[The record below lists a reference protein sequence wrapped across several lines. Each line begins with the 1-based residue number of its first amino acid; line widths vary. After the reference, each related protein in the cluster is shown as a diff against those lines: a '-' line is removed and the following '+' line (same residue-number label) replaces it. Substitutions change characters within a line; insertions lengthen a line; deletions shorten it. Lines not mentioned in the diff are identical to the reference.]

1 MPRPT
6 FCSQSNKNGDHRV
19 ARVDKYEFPDDFYYT
34 KDHAWVQV
42 EGNRIR
48 IGATDFMQQMA
59 GPITFI
65 RVPRAGKDLEIG
77 KTLCSLQSGKWAG
90 KIVVP
95 MTGKVVDANKDLALY
110 PKLMNED
117 PYGRGWIAVMEP
129 VQLEQGIQNLLYG
142 VNAWEWIRGEIALHT
157 KKPNDK

>member
-1 MPRPT
+1 
-6 FCSQSNKNGDHRV
+6 V
-19 ARVDKYEFPDDFYYT
+19 ARVDKYEVPEDFYYT

-65 RVPRAGKDLEIG
+65 RVPRAGKDLETG

-90 KIVVP
+90 KIAVP
-95 MTGKVVDANKDLALY
+95 MTGIVVDANKDLALN

-117 PYGRGWIAVMEP
+117 PYGRAWIAVMEP
-129 VQLEQGIQNLLYG
+129 VNLAEGIQNLLYG
-142 VNAWEWIRGEIALHT
+142 EKAWEWLKGEITIHT
-157 KKPNDK
+157 KKPDGK

>member
-1 MPRPT
+1 
-6 FCSQSNKNGDHRV
+6 V
-19 ARVDKYEFPDDFYYT
+19 ARVDKYEVPDDFYYT
-34 KDHAWVQV
+34 RDHAWVHV

-90 KIVVP
+90 KIAVP
-95 MTGKVVDANKDLALY
+95 MTGKVVEANKDLALN

-117 PYGRGWIAVMEP
+117 PYGRAWIAVLEP
-129 VQLEQGIQNLLYG
+129 VNLSEGMNDLLFG
-142 VNAWEWIRGEIALHT
+142 EKAVEWLKNEIALHV
-157 KKPNDK
+157 KIPDSR

>member
-1 MPRPT
+1 M
-6 FCSQSNKNGDHRV
+6 
-19 ARVDKYEFPDDFYYT
+19 ARVEKYEVPEDLYYT

-65 RVPRAGKDLEIG
+65 RVPRAGKDLETG

-95 MTGKVVDANKDLALY
+95 MTGKVVDANKDLALN
-110 PKLMNED
+110 PKLLNED
-117 PYGRGWIAVMEP
+117 PYGRAWIAVMEP
-129 VQLEQGIQNLLYG
+129 VNLAEGINHLLFGEKALEWLK
-142 VNAWEWIRGEIALHT
+142 GEIAIHT
-157 KKPNDK
+157 KMPDDR

>member
-1 MPRPT
+1 
-6 FCSQSNKNGDHRV
+6 V
-19 ARVDKYEFPDDFYYT
+19 ARVEKYEVPEDLYYT

-65 RVPRAGKDLEIG
+65 RVPRAGKDLETG

-95 MTGKVVDANKDLALY
+95 MTGKVVDANKDLALN
-110 PKLMNED
+110 PKLLNED
-117 PYGRGWIAVMEP
+117 PYGRAWIAVMEP
-129 VQLEQGIQNLLYG
+129 VNLAEGINHLLFGEKALEWLK
-142 VNAWEWIRGEIALHT
+142 GEIAIHT
-157 KKPNDK
+157 KRPDDK